1 MVSGRTLYKFRYKQL
16 MNGMEELIRMA
27 EERGIDVEDL
37 IINAIKERSNDPSE
51 SIRLRL
57 ELAER
62 FMAEARERLNVNDV
76 IQASEKAYKAAEEI
90 VKALAEK
97 LNTKEYQLAMR
108 EGRWYTYYL
117 SSVASMRDWSR
128 RGWSSAYVLHVW
140 GFHENKLDVNTVREY
155 IKDVEEMITKAK
167 EELLK

>member
-1 MVSGRTLYKFRYKQL
+1 
-16 MNGMEELIRMA
+16 
-27 EERGIDVEDL
+27 
-37 IINAIKERSNDPSE
+37 
-51 SIRLRL
+51 
-57 ELAER
+57 
-62 FMAEARERLNVNDV
+62 
-76 IQASEKAYKAAEEI
+76 
-90 VKALAEK
+90 
-97 LNTKEYQLAMR
+97 MR